1 MADVVVVGGGIAGIA
16 SALVLRRLGHRVV
29 LVERDASIGGLFRS
43 LVNEAGDAFDQ
54 GTHVL
59 CDTGVEPL
67 DAMLHPRR
75 WHKQRRSLDVLRAGN
90 VFRGSVN
97 ADSPFIDLC
106 RLTPGEYRHAVV
118 EAVERVEPTATPA
131 TLHEQLTALFGPTIT
146 GCVIEPAIQKL
157 YGARASE
164 LVPNAHRL
172 FGLTRVVALTP
183 QATRELKNSTVL
195 DAKFAFHSF
204 REGRSPGSNYYPRRG
219 GVESWIAGLRR
230 ELASRRVEVLV
241 GSAVDSIDHRR
252 RLVRSVQ
259 LTDGRRLACDKLV
272 WTVPSQFC
280 RAAAQLKLDDS
291 HRAAA
296 TAATA
301 ADVPNRARLRT
312 TTLLHVTIDRP
323 VATDL
328 HYVTCYDPGISFFR
342 ATFYNN
348 LQSSGPSRAKRH
360 RFTVEVL
367 GDRPAD
373 KDAAHIAAWREMRR
387 LHLVDPNSRVLYR
400 GAEVI
405 RGGFPVLTHEIVAH
419 RERELAT
426 IRRELRNCFLLGR
439 ANSAAWFHNDVLR
452 EIHDVLTNDRAQV
465 TRRQGRRVRHPAH
478 RRRDSGTIP
487 RRKAA

>member
-29 LVERDASIGGLFRS
+29 LVERDARIGGLFRS

-59 CDTGVEPL
+59 CDTGVKSL
-67 DAMLHPRR
+67 DTILHPRR

-106 RLTPGEYRHAVV
+106 RLTPGEYRRAVV
-118 EAVERVEPTATPA
+118 EAVERVEPPVRPA
-131 TLHEQLTALFGPTIT
+131 TLHEQLIGWFGPTVT

-157 YGARASE
+157 YGACASE

-183 QATRELKNSTVL
+183 QATRELKNSSVL
-195 DAKFAFHSF
+195 DAKFAFHSY
-204 REGRSPGSNYYPRRG
+204 REGRGPGPNYYPRRG
-219 GVESWIAGLRR
+219 GVESWITGLRR

-241 GSAVDSIDHRR
+241 GSAVDSIEHCR

-291 HRAAA
+291 HRA
-296 TAATA
+296 AATA

-348 LQSSGPSRAKRH
+348 LQSHGPSRAKRH

-373 KDAAHIAAWREMRR
+373 KDAAHLAAWREMRR

-400 GAEVI
+400 GTEVI
-405 RGGFPVLTHEIVAH
+405 RGGFPVLTHEFVVR
-419 RERELAT
+419 REQELAT
-426 IRRELRNCFLLGR
+426 LRRELGNCVFLGR
-439 ANSAAWFHNDVLR
+439 ANSSAWFHNDVLC
-452 EIHDVLTNDRAQV
+452 EIHDVLTLEHAP
-465 TRRQGRRVRHPAH
+465 TRRRPRRHVRRPADK
-478 RRRDSGTIP
+478 RRAARMEP